1 MISRRYFPLL
11 FSLVVC
17 AFLLSQVAMGPT
29 GEAVTQADVSSTGED
44 ILETKVIAPGERTM
58 MTVRTTGLVEV
69 TIVDESTADAIEI
82 QALAAGET
90 PRSAKVFAHV
100 KTLSYP
106 LSSQTGATF
115 HIRVRHQTPG
125 ETTVAYTPG
134 TSEEAM
140 AQLRKGEN
148 LMRNQGM
155 LQVEGLYTMPVYQ
168 LVPETIVKLEI
179 QKGKGMVVL
188 LKTMD
193 YLGVKAGE
201 VTLNDLCGT
210 NPCATESNKVVEIKL
225 NDYEDRY
232 LAVLSEGKPIEFTYG
247 VIATPDV
254 LNYIVSCG

>member
-1 MISRRYFPLL
+1 MIRRYFPLL

-17 AFLLSQVAMGPT
+17 AFLLSQVAINPT
-29 GEAVTQADVSSTGED
+29 GEAGTQADVSSTGED

-115 HIRVRHQTPG
+115 HIRIRHQTPG

-140 AQLRKGEN
+140 AHLRKGEN
-148 LMRNQGM
+148 LMRNQGT
-155 LQVEGLYTMPVYQ
+155 LQVEGFYTMPVYQ

-188 LKTMD
+188 LKTLD
-193 YLGVKAGE
+193 YLSVKAGE
-201 VTLNDLCGT
+201 VTLNDLCGA
-210 NPCATESNKVVEIKL
+210 NPCATDSNRSVEFKI

-232 LAVLSEGKPIEFTYG
+232 LVMLSEDKPLEFTYG